1 MGTFFITLDAS
12 STYSADAPLLEIL
25 VDGVVVSSVLID
37 SSFMSSSFG
46 LSFAGTYPSS
56 LSLRF
61 NDTSPESGRSV
72 AINSVSING
81 KAVDNANLSALSL
94 NQNDTSDINTSN
106 ISDYFGEEDLTLAD
120 LGTVT
125 ITGTAASEVLK
136 GTASADVIDGQ
147 DDADNIKGLDGDD
160 KISAGAGNDIVRG
173 GNGDD
178 VILGDGGLDNL
189 RGEAGADAIYGGSGM
204 DYLDGG
210 EGDDFLNGGADNDTL
225 VGGLGDDSLHGGS
238 GNDVLKAGDG
248 DDTLVGGEGRDLL
261 DGGEGNDLLSGG
273 DSNDTLR
280 GRAGNDTLYGD
291 NGNDRLFGH
300 EGDDELHGGEGN
312 DKIEGGTGDDTIYGG
327 NGTDVIRGE
336 EGNDVIDG
344 GGDNDG
350 IYAGAGDD
358 IVDGG
363 SGWDRVE
370 GGEGNDTLSGGEGND
385 TVLGDAGVDYVYG
398 NDGLDRV
405 RGGDGNDFVY
415 GGDGNDQVFGDA
427 GDDEVYGGNGNDLV
441 NGNEGDD
448 LLYGEAG
455 LDKIFGHEGNDT
467 IYGGDDNDR
476 IYGNDGDDVING
488 DAGND
493 TLYAA
498 SVHEIVTVTETV
510 DEVGLRIASL
520 NAGVSYNAETNSF
533 YQFVSG
539 SFNWNTANSNA
550 LSATLT
556 GLTGVNGHLATV
568 TSAAETTFIQGLTGT
583 SYAWVNGTDSGTEGE
598 WVYTSGAEAGTHY
611 WTGGAGGSAVGGE
624 YANFYNGAPNDASN
638 QYDYSLFLGSN
649 YSGEIYAYTQTYNTN
664 YVVEWDAGDLSAFAL
679 TSDIFKV
686 MDEGASNIVN
696 GGDGA
701 DTIYGSAGTDILN
714 GDAGNDVIHSGTTQ
728 TIQDYIDDIL
738 FNNPNVFY
746 NADTN
751 SFYKYVEGVISH
763 TDAIAGASSQTLVGL
778 EAATGYLATITT
790 TAEQTFIGDNL
801 VNNSDWAWVDG
812 SDSATEGSF
821 VYETGALAGTAF
833 DTSLSWYGG
842 SPTSTNQAGRD
853 HVILW
858 DGGGDVLYA
867 WADTSNAR
875 GYVVEWDAAGLYNLV
890 GQNTLNGGDGADE
903 LYGSGGTD
911 IFYFDNTNDI
921 DDIFDFDTATGDAI
935 DVSSIL
941 SFDSATDS
949 ITDFVQLTESGG
961 STTLSVDVDGTA
973 GGTNFVDIALID
985 GVTGLDVVTML
996 ADGSLIA

>member
-25 VDGVVVSSVLID
+25 VDGVVVSTVLID

-46 LSFAGTYPSS
+46 LSFTGTYPSS

-61 NDTSPESGRSV
+61 NDTSSESGRSV
-72 AINSVSING
+72 TINSVSING
-81 KAVDNANLSALSL
+81 MAVDNANLSTLSL
-94 NQNDTSDINTSN
+94 NQNDSSDVNTSN
-106 ISDYFGEEDLTLAD
+106 ISSYFGEEDLTLAD
-120 LGTVT
+120 LDTVT
-125 ITGTAASEVLK
+125 ITGTAAAESLK
-136 GTASADVIDGQ
+136 GGASNDVIDGQ
-147 DDADNIKGLDGDD
+147 DGNDNIKGFDGNDQ
-160 KISAGAGNDIVRG
+160 ISAGAGNDIVRG

-178 VILGDGGLDNL
+178 VILGDDGNDNL
-189 RGEAGADAIYGGSGM
+189 RGEDGVDAIYGGSGM

-210 EGDDFLNGGADNDTL
+210 AGNDFLNGGADNDTL
-225 VGGLGDDSLHGGS
+225 RGGLGDDTLHGGS
-238 GNDVLKAGDG
+238 GNDVLKAEDG
-248 DDTLVGGEGRDLL
+248 NDTLIGGTGLDLL
-261 DGGEGNDLLSGG
+261 DGGTGNDLLSGG
-273 DSNDTLR
+273 DDNDTLR
-280 GRAGNDTLYGD
+280 GGAGQDILYGD
-291 NGNDRLFGH
+291 DGNDRVFG
-300 EGDDELHGGEGN
+300 EDGNDVLHGGAGT
-312 DKIEGGTGDDTIYGG
+312 DLIEGGIGDDIAYGGTENDIIRGEDGNDTIYGEDGNDGLYGG
-327 NGTDVIRGE
+327 NGD
-336 EGNDVIDG
+336 DVIDG
-344 GGDNDG
+344 G
-350 IYAGAGDD
+350 A
-358 IVDGG
+358 
-363 SGWDRVE
+363 GWDRVE
-370 GGEGNDTLSGGEGND
+370 GGEGNDTLNGGADSD

-398 NDGLDRV
+398 DDGHDRV

-415 GGDGNDQVFGDA
+415 GGEGNDQVFGDA
-427 GDDEVYGGNGNDLV
+427 GDDEVYGGNGNDIV
-441 NGNEGDD
+441 NGNEGND

-488 DAGND
+488 DDGND

-510 DEVGLRIASL
+510 EEVGLRIASL

-539 SFNWNTANSNA
+539 SFNWSTANSNA
-550 LSATLT
+550 LAATLT

-568 TSAAETTFIQGLTGT
+568 TSAAETTFIESLTGT
-583 SYAWVNGTDSGTEGE
+583 SFAWVDGSDSATEGE
-598 WVYTSGAEAGTHY
+598 WVYTSGAEAGTQY

-624 YANFYNGAPNDASN
+624 YTNFYNGVPNDANGS
-638 QYDYSLFLGSN
+638 YDYSLFLGSN

-664 YVVEWDAGDLSAFAL
+664 YVVEWDAGDLSALAL
-679 TSDIFKV
+679 SSDEFKV
-686 MDEGASNIVN
+686 MDEGATNAVN

-701 DTIYGSAGTDILN
+701 DTIYGSAGTDVLN
-714 GDAGNDVIHSGTTQ
+714 GDAGNDAIHSGTTQ
-728 TIQDYIDDIL
+728 TIQEYIDDIL

-746 NADTN
+746 SADTN
-751 SFYKYVEGVISH
+751 SFYKYVAGTISH
-763 TDAIAGASSQTLVGL
+763 TDALAGASSQTLVGL

-790 TAEQTFIGDNL
+790 TTEQTFIGDNL

-821 VYETGALAGTAF
+821 VYESGGLAGTAL
-833 DTSLSWYGG
+833 DASLNWYGG
-842 SPTSTNQAGRD
+842 SPASTNQAGRD
-853 HVILW
+853 HVLLW

-875 GYVVEWDAAGLYNLV
+875 GYVVEWDATELYNLV
-890 GQNTLNGGDGADE
+890 GQNTLNGGDGQDD
-903 LYGSGGTD
+903 LYGANGSD
-911 IFYFDNTNDI
+911 IFYFDNTNDV
-921 DDIFDFDTATGDAI
+921 DDVFNFDTATGDAI

-941 SFDSATDS
+941 SFNSGTDL

-961 STTLSVDVDGTA
+961 NTTLAVDVDGTA
-973 GGTNFVDIALID
+973 NGTNFVDIALID
-985 GVTGLDVVTML
+985 GVTGLDVNTML